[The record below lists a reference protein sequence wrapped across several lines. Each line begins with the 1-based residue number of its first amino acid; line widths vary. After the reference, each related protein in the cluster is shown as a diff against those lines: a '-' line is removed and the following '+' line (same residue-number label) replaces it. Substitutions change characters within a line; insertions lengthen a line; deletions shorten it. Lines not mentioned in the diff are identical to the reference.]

1 MIDFDESRQNT
12 RVADLY
18 KKEEEELVQ
27 LLADRRGLPYIDLT
41 TTSIEMDALRNITEE
56 RARTVHAAAFKAAG
70 HKLYVAV
77 LSSEAT
83 GLPELIDDLKRKN
96 FEVTIFMVSKAS
108 LERAWAFYRD
118 MSLASETKA
127 GVLDIRS
134 AALEEI
140 IEKLKTTDDV
150 RTLIAEKMTGS
161 KGHKISTMLE
171 ILIAGALATKA
182 SDVHVEPEEK
192 DVKIRFRLDGLLT
205 EIYSFDFDTYKLLNS
220 RIKLLSHLKISVKDN
235 AQDGRFTIVVG
246 EQEIEIRTSLMPGAY
261 GESIVM
267 RVLNPDN
274 INVSFQSLGIE
285 PKLYAILEKAIA
297 RPNGIILNTGPTG
310 SGKTTTLYSFLRE
323 VHSTDTKIITIEDPI
338 EYHLAGITQTQVEEE
353 KGYTFLNGLRSALRQ
368 DPDIIMVGEI
378 RDSDTAKVA
387 INSALTGH
395 LVLSTLHTNSAAGA
409 VPRLIELGVNPKI
422 LSSAL
427 SVCIAQRLVRK
438 VCEHCK
444 EIYVPVEPEKK
455 LLESILQG
463 MIDNG
468 KKDSLEGLGLPD
480 FVLYK
485 GKGCSE
491 CHNGY
496 KGRLGVY
503 EAILMDEHLDAALQL
518 EYPSEREVK
527 EAVVAQGIPT
537 LREDA
542 VIKVLKGLTT
552 LEEVSKGIDM
562 YEN

>member
-1 MIDFDESRQNT
+1 MIEFDESRQNT
-12 RVADLY
+12 RVSDLY

-41 TTSIEMDALRNITEE
+41 TTSVEMEALRTITEE
-56 RARTVHAAAFKAAG
+56 VARKVHVAAFKVAG

-77 LSSEAT
+77 LSSEST
-83 GLPELIDDLKRKN
+83 GVSELVEDLERKN
-96 FEVTIFMVSKAS
+96 FEVTLYMVSKNS

-118 MSLASETKA
+118 MSMASETKA

-140 IEKLKTTDDV
+140 IARIQNASDV
-150 RTLIAEKMTGS
+150 RALIEEKTDGS

-182 SDVHVEPEEK
+182 SDIHIEPEER

-205 EIYSFDFDTYKLLNS
+205 DIYSFNFETYKLVNS
-220 RIKLLSHLKISVKDN
+220 RIKLLSHLKISIKED
-235 AQDGRFTIVVG
+235 AQDGRFTIAIG
-246 EQEIEIRTSLMPGAY
+246 ETEIEIRTSLIPGSY

-274 INVSFQSLGIE
+274 INVSFDDLGIE
-285 PKLYAILEKAIA
+285 PKLLDILQKAID
-297 RPNGIILNTGPTG
+297 RPNGIVLNTGPTG
-310 SGKTTTLYSFLRE
+310 SGKTTTLYSFLRK
-323 VHSTDTKIITIEDPI
+323 VHNEDNKIITIEDPI
-338 EYHLAGITQTQVEEE
+338 EYHLAGITQTQVNEE
-353 KGYTFLNGLRSALRQ
+353 KGYTFLQGLRASLRQ

-378 RDSDTAKVA
+378 RDSETAKVA

-427 SVCIAQRLVRK
+427 SIILAQRLVRK
-438 VCEHCK
+438 VCTHCR
-444 EIYVPVEPEKK
+444 EIYNPIEPEKK
-455 LLESILQG
+455 MLESILNT
-463 MIDNG
+463 MIANG
-468 KKDSLEGLGLPD
+468 KTESLQGLGLPD
-480 FVLYK
+480 FTLYR
-485 GKGCSE
+485 GRGCDK

-496 KGRLGVY
+496 KGRLGIY
-503 EAILMDEHLDAALQL
+503 EAIVMDKYLEEVLFI
-518 EYPSEREVK
+518 EYPSEREVRQ
-527 EAVVAQGIPT
+527 AVVPQHIPT

-542 VIKVLKGLTT
+542 VVKVLRGLTT
-552 LEEVSKGIDM
+552 IEEVSKVIDM
-562 YEN
+562 YEE

>member
-1 MIDFDESRQNT
+1 MIEFDESRQNT
-12 RVADLY
+12 RVSDLY

-41 TTSIEMDALRNITEE
+41 TTSVEMEALRSITEE
-56 RARTVHAAAFKAAG
+56 TARKVHVAAFKVAG

-77 LSSEAT
+77 LSSEGT
-83 GLPELIDDLKRKN
+83 GIPELVEDLERKN
-96 FEVTIFMVSKAS
+96 FEVTLYMVSKNS
-108 LERAWAFYRD
+108 LERAWAFYKD
-118 MSLASETKA
+118 MSMASETKA

-140 IEKLKTTDDV
+140 IARIKTSSDV
-150 RTLIAEKMTGS
+150 RALIEEKTEGS

-182 SDVHVEPEEK
+182 SDIHIEPEERE
-192 DVKIRFRLDGLLT
+192 VKIRFRLDGLLT
-205 EIYSFDFDTYKLLNS
+205 DIYSFNFETYKLVNS
-220 RIKLLSHLKISVKDN
+220 RIKLLSHLKISVKED

-246 EQEIEIRTSLMPGAY
+246 EAEIEIRTSLIPGSY

-274 INVSFQSLGIE
+274 INVSFDDLGIE

-297 RPNGIILNTGPTG
+297 RPNGIVLNTGPTG

-323 VHSTDTKIITIEDPI
+323 VHSVDNKIITIEDPI
-338 EYHLAGITQTQVEEE
+338 EYHLPGITQTQVNEE
-353 KGYTFLNGLRSALRQ
+353 KGYTFLQGLRASLRQ

-422 LSSAL
+422 LASAL
-427 SVCIAQRLVRK
+427 SVILAQRLVRK
-438 VCEHCK
+438 VCTNCR
-444 EIYVPVEPEKK
+444 EIYNPIEPEKK
-455 LLESILQG
+455 LLESILNT
-463 MIDNG
+463 MIANG
-468 KKDSLEGLGLPD
+468 KSDSLEGLGLPD
-480 FVLYK
+480 FTLYR
-485 GKGCSE
+485 GRGCSE

-496 KGRLGVY
+496 KGRLGIY
-503 EAILMDEHLDAALQL
+503 EAIVMDEHLEEVLSI

-527 EAVVAQGIPT
+527 EHTSKQGIPN

-542 VIKVLKGLTT
+542 VIKVLRGLTT
-552 LEEVSKGIDM
+552 IEEVSKAVDM
-562 YEN
+562 YEE

>member
-1 MIDFDESRQNT
+1 MIDFDESKQNT

-27 LLADRRGLPYIDLT
+27 LLADRRGVPYIDLT
-41 TTSIEMDALRNITEE
+41 TTSIEMEALRSITEE
-56 RARTVHAAAFKAAG
+56 EARRLHVAAFKVAG
-70 HKLYVAV
+70 HKLFVAA
-77 LSSEAT
+77 LSNQSD
-83 GLPELIDDLKRKN
+83 GLDELTEDLKRKN
-96 FEVTIFMVSKAS
+96 FEVTIFMVSKNS
-108 LERAWAFYRD
+108 LARAWEFYKD

-140 IEKLKTTDDV
+140 IAGIKNASDV
-150 RTLIAEKMTGS
+150 RALVEEKMLGS

-182 SDVHVEPEEK
+182 SDIHIEPEER

-205 EIYSFDFDTYKLLNS
+205 EIYSFDFETYKLLNS
-220 RIKLLSHLKISVKDN
+220 RIKLLSHLKISVKED

-246 EQEIEIRTSLMPGAY
+246 ETEIEIRTSLIPGSY

-274 INVSFQSLGIE
+274 INVSFDSLGIE
-285 PKLYAILEKAIA
+285 QKLYDILEKAIA

-323 VHSTDTKIITIEDPI
+323 VHNEDNKIITIEDPI
-338 EYHLAGITQTQVEEE
+338 EYHIAGITQTQVNEE
-353 KGYTFLNGLRSALRQ
+353 KGYTFLQGLRASLRQ

-378 RDSDTAKVA
+378 RDSETAKVA

-422 LSSAL
+422 LASAL
-427 SVCIAQRLVRK
+427 SVILAQRLVRK

-444 EIYVPVEPEKK
+444 VAYTPIEPERK
-455 LLESILQG
+455 LLEDVLNG
-463 MIDNG
+463 MITNG
-468 KKDSLEGLGLPD
+468 KKDCLEGLGLPD
-480 FVLYK
+480 FTLYK
-485 GKGCSE
+485 GVGCSE
-491 CHNGY
+491 CHGGY
-496 KGRLGVY
+496 KGRLGIY
-503 EAILMDEHLDAALQL
+503 EAVVMDEHLDDVLKL

-527 EAVVAQGIPT
+527 DAVTAQGIPT

-542 VIKVLKGLTT
+542 VIKILRGLTT
-552 LEEVSKGIDM
+552 IEEVSKAVDM
-562 YEN
+562 YEV

>member
-77 LSSEAT
+77 LSGEAT
-83 GLPELIDDLKRKN
+83 GLAELVEDLKRKN
-96 FEVTIFMVSKAS
+96 FDVTLFMVSKAS

-140 IEKLKTTDDV
+140 IDKLKTTDDV
-150 RTLIAEKMTGS
+150 RALIADKMTVS

-182 SDVHVEPEEK
+182 SDVHVEPEER

-444 EIYVPVEPEKK
+444 EIYTPVEPEKK

-480 FVLYK
+480 FTLYK
-485 GKGCSE
+485 GRGGPE

-496 KGRLGVY
+496 KGRLGIY

-562 YEN
+562 YES